1 MMNKVL
7 LIGNVGQDPAIR
19 ETGTGKKVAS
29 FSLAT
34 SETSKNEAGERVS
47 VATWHN
53 ITAWEGLA
61 EIMEKYVKKGQQLY
75 VEGRIVYQDYTDKE
89 GIKRYRTE
97 IVAYVIKMLGG
108 KKAENTEAAQPET
121 DLPF

>member
-7 LIGNVGQDPAIR
+7 LIGNVGKDPAIR

-75 VEGRIVYQDYTDKE
+75 VEGRIVYQDYNDKE
-89 GIKRYRTE
+89 GIKRHRTE
-97 IVAYVIKMLGG
+97 IIAYVIKMLGS
-108 KKAENTEAAQPET
+108 KKLENAGVAQPET